1 MRDEHFSIS
10 LNTHALPMGDE
21 RHERRD
27 AAENRERV
35 LTAAR
40 QLFAE
45 RGVAA
50 VHMADIAEA
59 AGVGKGTLY
68 RRFANKAELCLA
80 LLHDQLV
87 GHQDAMLR
95 RLQEMDAQ
103 NLPYLER
110 TKVFLVEVVAFTERH
125 VPLLYEAQQGGQIGG
140 LEEDVP
146 FFVWQ
151 HMTVQGLLRGA
162 MNRGEI
168 SADLDL
174 PLVVDLLL
182 APITAAYFRYL
193 RHVRGFSIERIGDA
207 LCDAVDRLK

>member
-1 MRDEHFSIS
+1 MNDEHSSIP
-10 LNTHALPMGDE
+10 LNADALHMGDE

-40 QLFAE
+40 QLFEE

-50 VHMADIAEA
+50 VHMADIAER

-87 GHQDAMLR
+87 EHQDAMLR
-95 RLQEMDAQ
+95 RLQEMSAQ

-110 TKVFLVEVVAFTERH
+110 IKIFLVEVVAFTERH
-125 VPLLYEAQQGGQIGG
+125 VPLLCEAQQGGQIGG
-140 LEEDVP
+140 LEGDAP

-151 HMTVQGLLRGA
+151 HMTVQGLLQGA

-182 APITAAYFRYL
+182 APITASYFRYL
-193 RHVRGFSIERIGDA
+193 RHRRGFSIERIGDA
-207 LCDAVDRLK
+207 LCDAVERLK